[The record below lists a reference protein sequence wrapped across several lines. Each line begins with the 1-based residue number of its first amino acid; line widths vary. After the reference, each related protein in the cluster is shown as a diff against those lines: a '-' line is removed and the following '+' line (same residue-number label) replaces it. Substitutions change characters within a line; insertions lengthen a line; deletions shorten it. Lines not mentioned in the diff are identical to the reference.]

1 MKQTILV
8 IFILTLV
15 AALLLLLL
23 WGGDGGLQAIYLWI
37 AEQENAARGI
47 DGITEASRLKVMD
60 DAVRHFAIYRK
71 VWKGA
76 PVFFRVRSTQTLHDS
91 INKGFICMCGRIVVP
106 LRHLIIEV

>member
-1 MKQTILV
+1 MRQTVLA
-8 IFILTLV
+8 LLLLALV

-23 WGGDGGLQAIYLWI
+23 WGSIEWLQGIYLWI

-71 VWKGA
+71 VGKA
-76 PVFFRVRSTQTLHDS
+76 IFLIALLFFCIDGKRRLD
-91 INKGFICMCGRIVVP
+91 KY
-106 LRHLIIEV
+106 

>member
-1 MKQTILV
+1 MRQTVLA
-8 IFILTLV
+8 LLLLALV

-23 WGGDGGLQAIYLWI
+23 RGGIEWLQGIYLWI

-71 VWKGA
+71 VSK
-76 PVFFRVRSTQTLHDS
+76 VL
-91 INKGFICMCGRIVVP
+91 FIIALLLFCLDGKRRLNRME
-106 LRHLIIEV
+106 H

>member
-23 WGGDGGLQAIYLWI
+23 WGGDGGLQAVYLWI

-47 DGITEASRLKVMD
+47 DGITEASRLKVRD

-71 VWKGA
+71 VWKA
-76 PVFFRVRSTQTLHDS
+76 LF
-91 INKGFICMCGRIVVP
+91 
-106 LRHLIIEV
+106 LIALLLFCLDGKRRLDRMEH